1 MNTKA
6 TDISGSPRYL
16 GRGSN
21 IGGIDPLQQGPLQQD
36 PSQQPE
42 NDATIPYPFGDT
54 DDTSQDQ
61 TMERLDEALHST
73 GAEVIADDDPND
85 ADADDPG
92 QA

>member
-6 TDISGSPRYL
+6 TDISGSTRFL

-21 IGGIDPLQQGPLQQD
+21 IGGIDPLQQD
-36 PSQQPE
+36 PSPQPE
-42 NDATIPYPFGDT
+42 NEATIPYPFGDT
-54 DDTSQDQ
+54 ADTSQDQ
-61 TMERLDEALHST
+61 TMEQLDEALQSA
-73 GAEVIADDDPND
+73 GGEVIADDDPND